1 MILLR
6 FIRVVL
12 KRLVAIFGAAKNEK
26 GAICRFEAEVHSRV
40 VAGQS
45 VGKPKSKLVP
55 PKISPFSFP
64 NNASVGQRGTAICTT
79 TEGDRPLTFRWLKNG
94 RRLEEKDGTV
104 TDNVDFSVLKIESLD
119 VESSGNY
126 TCVVTNLVGSTSRSA
141 TLTVHEAIEER
152 EHSGNGTLIF
162 RSTGKSDSGEYK
174 CEASNGIGQPLQKTV
189 TVTIKMPPRV
199 TPFTFAPKLVVG
211 QRATVT
217 CSTYEGSQPLT
228 FVWLK
233 DGALMSK
240 SGTMERTE
248 GEGFSMLNISPL
260 SLEHSGNYTCVVS
273 NAAGSDS
280 TSSSLVVHAPPKWIH
295 APKDEVVSVG
305 ESVTMHCAAAGHP
318 PPTITWSKNDPPKV
332 LPFVIPKNLLVGER
346 ISITCSAAS
355 GTKPLT
361 FMWIKDDATLHRGSA
376 LRITDSSD
384 YSTLSIENLKTS
396 DAGNYTCVVSNSGG
410 TASHSDVLQVKAA
423 PSWTVEPRDVTVT
436 AGETITLNCNGTGFP
451 PPKIGWI
458 REGGAAAD
466 VYGGSIIRIAS
477 ASKKDEADYKCH
489 ISNGV
494 GEDLYKS
501 VRVTVKRTRSALI
514 VIAFTYR

>member
-141 TLTVHEAIEER
+141 TLTVHAPPRWIQEPKNAVATWGETVRIPCQASGHPPPTIIWTRNEAIEER

-318 PPTITWSKNDPPKV
+318 PPTITWSKNGRLLNGNTVPTR
-332 LPFVIPKNLLVGER
+332 IAKNGTMTIAKTER
-346 ISITCSAAS
+346 
-355 GTKPLT
+355 
-361 FMWIKDDATLHRGSA
+361 
-376 LRITDSSD
+376 
-384 YSTLSIENLKTS
+384 E
-396 DAGNYTCVVSNSGG
+396 DAGKYLCEASNAVGD
-410 TASHSDVLQVKAA
+410 TLKAQV
-423 PSWTVEPRDVTVT
+423 
-436 AGETITLNCNGTGFP
+436 TI
-451 PPKIGWI
+451 I
-458 REGGAAAD
+458 
-466 VYGGSIIRIAS
+466 
-477 ASKKDEADYKCH
+477 
-489 ISNGV
+489 
-494 GEDLYKS
+494 
-501 VRVTVKRTRSALI
+501 VKRAPHS
-514 VIAFTYR
+514 